1 MSWDFV
7 APLTEQKK
15 LERVSDAKTSPD
27 AKKKTFKTHF
37 VLQHSR
43 RHRPTIDSAVL
54 LHRFSELIFAE

>member
-27 AKKKTFKTHF
+27 AKKKDFQDALRPSTQ
-37 VLQHSR
+37 QHAQ
-43 RHRPTIDSAVL
+43 TND
-54 LHRFSELIFAE
+54 